1 MDNIKEVRYFECTCS
16 KCGKV
21 VKNKRGWADLHIN
34 GWKQIGV
41 FQGYIDDIAF
51 ALAEK
56 CCYSLEFEKVC
67 TDIPVPK
74 RVLDEVNVT
83 LDINSETWKLSPID
97 RIGFFRNMLQDRNTF
112 VSKGSAYASVTLSRK
127 NLEKDKREVALA
139 KLTAEEKVLL
149 GLSC

>member
-1 MDNIKEVRYFECTCS
+1 MITAEDY
-16 KCGKV
+16 
-21 VKNKRGWADLHIN
+21 KNPYGIWIVTTEGDCEGRSTRHL
-34 GWKQIGV
+34 GV

-74 RVLDEVNVT
+74 RALDEVNVT
-83 LDINSETWKLSPID
+83 LDINPETWKLSPID